1 MPSQD
6 NENAM
11 DGLLRRSL
19 ARDSAASRRLPRLPS
34 FWPRISTNR

>member
-19 ARDSAASRRLPRLPS
+19 GRDSAAVGDCPDAELLAAYL
-34 FWPRISTNR
+34 TNL